1 MNRNRLCPILCIGID
16 NTPTNIEIING
27 RFTPHHDRGELIFKT
42 IKKFDDNTMEQLLK
56 ETKRLGKSIFAVY
69 QGDFF
74 RLDKLIS
81 PAKIDMIFHSRVIHH
96 LGMDDRYLLEEMC
109 RKLSFVTVELE
120 DIYSRLMPLLAAL
133 MTWGV
138 DRYNLSL
145 MNGAV
150 ISCIR
155 DPGESHLHGYVKKVL
170 PNSYVKLILGED
182 SHFHNKYPVSVKE
195 SISEEFTWYE

>member
-1 MNRNRLCPILCIGID
+1 VVSLLGAGQL
-16 NTPTNIEIING
+16 G
-27 RFTPHHDRGELIFKT
+27 R
-42 IKKFDDNTMEQLLK
+42 
-56 ETKRLGKSIFAVY
+56 SIFAIH

-81 PAKIDMIFHSRVIHH
+81 PGRIDIIFHSRVIHH

-109 RKLSFVTVELE
+109 RNLSFVTIELE
-120 DIYSRLMPLLAAL
+120 DIYSRIMPLLAAL

-138 DRYNLSL
+138 DRYNLAL

-150 ISCIR
+150 LSCIR
-155 DPGESHLHGYVKKVL
+155 DPGESDLHGYVKKVL

-182 SHFHNKYPVSVKE
+182 SHFQNKYPVSVKKL
-195 SISEEFTWYE
+195 ISEEFTWYE